1 MAIVTIS
8 RIQHRRGS
16 YENLP
21 QLSAAEFG
29 WAVDQRRLF
38 IGNGPVS
45 EDAPEEGN
53 TEILTEY
60 SDVLSTAQ
68 TYTFKN
74 SKTPF
79 TVTTGPSTNAPVV
92 RTMQNKFDDFASVL
106 DFGAKGD
113 GETDDTDA
121 INRALFQL
129 YCTQVFSGVQR
140 ALYFPAGHY
149 IVSDYIKIP
158 PHASLLGEGPFSTII
173 EQTGDP
179 DDYPAVMTTA
189 DSLQNIGNG
198 IGTNAALPTDI
209 LISNMGLVC
218 ALDGI
223 YIQNCRRIT
232 LNRVRIVGPESLPTA
247 DTSSVALYIAAPS
260 KAVYISGS
268 AIQPSEDINMI
279 DCYFNK
285 FTYGIWQ
292 DNPDEFF
299 QNVVINSAT
308 FDEMYEGIVIALNDG
323 NAKNITV
330 TSSVFNNIY
339 SHAVDVNDV
348 SNFTSSFNY
357 YQEVGTQ
364 YAGGGSPAAS
374 IIKFGVLTD
383 HSASLGDLFDR
394 NDTDDLVFPRVES
407 LNSNTSYIE
416 YGDHIGIGYLSIQN
430 GEEALLFDDTA
441 GGSTGLSM
449 KQARYRHAQI
459 SYHIIR
465 NNSVRS
471 GTLNISLNN
480 TTYIIDDDSNET
492 ADVGVTFDVSA
503 DGTTASLLYTTTNTG
518 HDATF
523 RYSVK
528 RLTDV
533 V

>member
-8 RIQHRRGS
+8 RIQHRRGN

-21 QLSAAEFG
+21 QLAAAEFG
-29 WAVDQRRLF
+29 WAVDKRRLF

-53 TEILTEY
+53 TEILTEF
-60 SDVLSTAQ
+60 SDVLSTAR

-74 SKTPF
+74 SHTGFVP
-79 TVTTGPSTNAPVV
+79 TTGPSSNDPIV
-92 RTMQNKFDDFASVL
+92 RTLQNKLDDFASVL

-113 GETDDTDA
+113 GATDDTDA
-121 INRALFQL
+121 INRALYEL
-129 YCTQVFSGVQR
+129 YCTQTFAGVKR

-149 IVSDYIKIP
+149 IISDYIKIP
-158 PHASLLGEGPFSTII
+158 PHATLIGEGPFSTII

-179 DDYPAVMTTA
+179 NDYPAVLTTA
-189 DSLQNIGNG
+189 DDKQQIGG
-198 IGTNAALPTDI
+198 SIGTNANLPTDI
-209 LISNMGLVC
+209 MISDMGLVC

-232 LNRVRIVGPESLPTA
+232 LNRVRFVGPESNPTSA
-247 DTSSVALYIAAPS
+247 TSSVTLDVSAPS
-260 KAVYISGS
+260 KAVYIAGS
-268 AIQPSEDINMI
+268 TSNPSEDINLL

-285 FTYGIWQ
+285 FNYGIWQ
-292 DNPDEFF
+292 DNASQFF
-299 QNVVINSAT
+299 QNVVVNSGT
-308 FDEMYEGIVIALNDG
+308 FDEMYEGITIAINNG
-323 NAKNITV
+323 NAKNIAV

-339 SHAVDVNDV
+339 SHAVNVNDV

-374 IIKFGVLTD
+374 VVKFGLLTD

-394 NDTDDLVFPRVES
+394 NDTDDLVHPRVEAS
-407 LNSNTSYIE
+407 NSNTSYIE
-416 YGDHIGIGYLSIQN
+416 YGDHIGIGHLSIQN
-430 GEEALLFDDTA
+430 GEVATLTDNTT

-449 KQARYRHAQI
+449 KQARYKHALI
-459 SYHIIR
+459 SYHIVR
-465 NNSVRS
+465 NSDVRS
-471 GTLNISLNN
+471 GTLNISLNG
-480 TTYIIDDDSNET
+480 TTYIIDDDSTET

-503 DGTTASLLYTTTNTG
+503 DGTTASLLYTTTSTG
-518 HDATF
+518 NNATL